1 MPETRGDWPRQTTA
15 NELTLLLGWGW
26 GEKQGLV
33 LKRMWGQ
40 KTALGAHLRSG
51 QVLRSLYK
59 AGPLKSCTLGK
70 RANLRKNAHLACL
83 TSKPVCFSL
92 RIQSSQLSIA
102 WFGMSIYWTGMVQ
115 KLPTLSN
122 DINTE
127 HSLVILLGD
136 KQKGKSFEAMLPR
149 PRLQQALLEEKIKEP
164 TTLRVSS

>member
-1 MPETRGDWPRQTTA
+1 M
-15 NELTLLLGWGW
+15 
-26 GEKQGLV
+26 

-59 AGPLKSCTLGK
+59 AGPLKSHTLGK
-70 RANLRKNAHLACL
+70 RVNLRKSAHLQEGPICKEV

-149 PRLQQALLEEKIKEP
+149 PRLKQALLEEKNKRTHHPKGELIARNVKIPGGTIHED
-164 TTLRVSS
+164 